1 MTVDDISRRL
11 QPKGQVPVLFDLVIF
26 RPKHMPKI
34 AIPWLNGVEPAQV
47 AITAAAFA
55 REDCPR
61 VLRAFRTLPLNPYV
75 ALAATFPI
83 VGAAYLPLPDAAIR
97 NVERGCDEIRD
108 AWNAA
113 TPKASAGMTFISPF
127 DMD

>member
-1 MTVDDISRRL
+1 M
-11 QPKGQVPVLFDLVIF
+11 LFDLIIF
-26 RPKHMPKI
+26 RPQHMPKI
-34 AIPWLNGVEPAQV
+34 AIPWIIGSPELAQV
-47 AITAAAFA
+47 AIAATAFA

-83 VGAAYLPLPDAAIR
+83 VGAAYFPLPDAAIR
-97 NVERGCDEIRD
+97 NVERGCDEIRG

-113 TPKASAGMTFISPF
+113 TPKASTDLTFMSPF
-127 DMD
+127 GVD